1 MLLERDIASANVE
14 KSARRLARPERERER
29 ERERGEKKSSRD
41 ESSEDV
47 QMDG

>member
-29 ERERGEKKSSRD
+29 ERKRREE
-41 ESSEDV
+41 EEFA
-47 QMDG
+47 